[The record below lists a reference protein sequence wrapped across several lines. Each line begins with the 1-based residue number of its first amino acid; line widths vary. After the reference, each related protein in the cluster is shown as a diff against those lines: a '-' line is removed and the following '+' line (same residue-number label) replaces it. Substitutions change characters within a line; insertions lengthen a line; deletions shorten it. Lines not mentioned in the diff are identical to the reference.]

1 MIGKTTA
8 FAVLIFVIALVP
20 ALSGVAGQSDV
31 PTITH
36 TSVDTLVKG
45 EDLVIE
51 ARVAG
56 PRPIVRVHL
65 AFQLADRFG
74 DVALTRGD
82 SGMWRARVPGARL
95 DRNFSYIIHVTDAG
109 GRVTTWPAEPGGHAV
124 LVTDR
129 ATPAPTAVGGD
140 RHLLYVAVPGVRN
153 YAEFGG
159 VGVLVF
165 DIARGHRLVKRIST
179 LEERTGQEPENI
191 KGIALNAHTNVLYV
205 TTPRRMFALDLN
217 TERLLWNREY
227 DGGCDRMALSPD
239 GTIIYLPSLE
249 GPHWHAVDARTG
261 DVIAKIQTD
270 SGAHNTIYGADGKEV
285 YLAGLSSPFLHV
297 ADPRTHKIAK
307 RVGPF
312 SNVIRP
318 FTVNHAQTLCF
329 VNVNG
334 LLGFEIGDLRTGKML
349 HRVEVKGYQQGP
361 VKRHSCPSHGVGL
374 TPDESEIW
382 VVDAANSSVHVFA
395 NDVMPPRQLTS
406 IRLRDQPGWITF
418 SLDGRHA
425 YLSTGE
431 VIDVKTRAIVTAL
444 TDERGRAVQSEK
456 VVEAIY
462 QGGRLVR
469 AGDQFGVGRK
479 Q

>member
-179 LEERTGQEPENI
+179 LEERTGQEPENV

-318 FTVNHAQTLCF
+318 FTVNHQTLCF

-349 HRVEVKGYQQGP
+349 HRVEVKGFQQGP